1 MSSIRRTTTRRS
13 IGARLTLTGTAL
25 IISLALGACRSAET
39 AKLAEQDD
47 GLQSS
52 DSVVKGA
59 IENEI
64 MVDPNVT
71 GQSNANAATAGATPV
86 DGAVPAVRGGGSA
99 DVAIAEARTRVN
111 GQMLRA
117 PAPGRFEDSCGTECD
132 TASAARPATLG
143 GLARQQ
149 AGAGCAADIR
159 YGAQWAQRLPAA
171 FAIYPRAALV
181 EAAGV
186 ANGTCNVRVVN
197 FQSRAGMQPILDYYY
212 TMARR
217 NGYSAEHLLRGN
229 EHYLG
234 GTKGDEAFVV
244 MAREMRGGIIDVDLI
259 ASGGR

>member
-1 MSSIRRTTTRRS
+1 MLLSSHTAPGRLAATAVVLALGLS
-13 IGARLTLTGTAL
+13 IGA
-25 IISLALGACRSAET
+25 CRDAEN

-64 MVDPNVT
+64 MIDPNVT
-71 GQSNANAATAGATPV
+71 GQSNANAAATGATPV
-86 DGAVPAVRGGGSA
+86 DGAVPTVRGGGSA
-99 DVAIAEARTRVN
+99 NDAIAEARTRVN
-111 GQMLRA
+111 GQMMRA
-117 PAPGRFEDSCGTECD
+117 PAPGRFEDSCDGSCD
-132 TASAARPATLG
+132 NAAVARPATLG

-149 AGAGCAADIR
+149 AGAGCAADVR
-159 YGAQWAQRLPAA
+159 YGAEWARRLPAA
-171 FAIYPRAALV
+171 FSIYPRAALV

-212 TMARR
+212 TMALR

-234 GTKGDEAFVV
+234 GTRGDDAFVI
-244 MAREMRGGIIDVDLI
+244 MARQASGGIIDVDLVV
-259 ASGGR
+259 SGGR

>member
-1 MSSIRRTTTRRS
+1 MSSILRTAARRL
-13 IGARLTLTGTAL
+13 ALTGTAL
-25 IISLALGACRSAET
+25 AFSLALGACRNAEN

-47 GLQSS
+47 GAQSS

-71 GQSNANAATAGATPV
+71 GQSNTNAATAGATPV
-86 DGAVPAVRGGGSA
+86 DGAVPAVRGGGPA
-99 DVAIAEARTRVN
+99 NAAIAEARTRVN

-117 PAPGRFEDSCGTECD
+117 PAPGRWEDSCDANCD
-132 TASAARPATLG
+132 SAAVARPATLG

-149 AGAGCAADIR
+149 AGSGCAADIR
-159 YGAQWAQRLPAA
+159 YGAEWARRLPTA
-171 FAIYPRAALV
+171 FAVYPRAALI

-212 TMARR
+212 TVARR
-217 NGYSAEHLLRGN
+217 NGYTAEHLLRGN

-234 GTKGDEAFVV
+234 GTKGDEAFVI

>member
-1 MSSIRRTTTRRS
+1 MPSIARPVARTV
-13 IGARLTLTGTAL
+13 ALTATMLVAGL
-25 IISLALGACRSAET
+25 SLGACRSAEN

-52 DSVVKGA
+52 DSVVKSA

-71 GQSNANAATAGATPV
+71 GRSNANAVTAGATPV
-86 DGAVPAVRGGGSA
+86 NGAVPAMRGGGPA
-99 DVAIAEARTRVN
+99 NTAIAEARTRVN

-117 PAPGRFEDSCGTECD
+117 PAPGRWEDSCDASCD
-132 TASAARPATLG
+132 NATARPATLG

-159 YGAQWAQRLPAA
+159 YGAEWARRLPAA
-171 FAIYPRAALV
+171 FAVYPRAALI

-197 FQSRAGMQPILDYYY
+197 FQSRAGIQPILDYYY
-212 TMARR
+212 TVARR
-217 NGYSAEHLLRGN
+217 NGYSAEHLLRGD

-234 GTKGDEAFVV
+234 GTKGDEAFVIMV
-244 MAREMRGGIIDVDLI
+244 RQMAGGIVDVDLI